1 MKSFMY
7 ALLLAIALVAVTV
20 TNVSAQIAAD
30 NRLNVRGVSSGS
42 VLVGANSTDSKVG
55 PFFGGSIGYGLG
67 YGTTLY
73 VESGYGWTNF
83 QSVDGLKLVSIPV
96 LGGLTYNFGSLLNSS
111 VVQPYIGAAGGVFNY
126 MLQKDGNTVTVS
138 GNEQKTTSFGVEG
151 IAGVSFRLNDDV
163 ALDIRGNFDHAFA
176 KKDNGNS
183 LESQD
188 WNNAGIGGG
197 ISYNVSF

>member
-1 MKSFMY
+1 MKSFIY
-7 ALLLAIALVAVTV
+7 AVLVAIALGAITV

-30 NRLNVRGVSSGS
+30 NKLNVRAASTGS
-42 VLVGANSTDSKVG
+42 ILVGANSTDSKVG
-55 PFFGGSIGYGLG
+55 PSFSGSIGYGLG

-73 VESGYGWTNF
+73 VESGYGWTSF
-83 QSVDGLKLVSIPV
+83 QSADGLKLVSIPV
-96 LGGLTYNFGSLLNSS
+96 LGGVTYNFGSLLNSS
-111 VVQPYIGAAGGVFNY
+111 IVQPYIGAAGGVFNY

-138 GNEQKTTSFGVEG
+138 ANEQKTTSFGVEG
-151 IAGVSFRLNDDV
+151 IAGVSFRINDDV
-163 ALDIRGNFDHAFA
+163 ALDIRGNFDHAFS
-176 KKDNGNS
+176 KRDNGNS